1 MWLIAGLSLRRRVR
15 SHHAVGCLTRSS
27 VPEMQMS
34 IKMETGTDRREEG
47 ESMLSSKNTSDLF
60 L

>member
-1 MWLIAGLSLRRRVR
+1 MR